1 MNDEPEDRRSD
12 ADSDIERE
20 IRQSRKITAKD
31 VMAQLAGPG
40 AMKGASPVS
49 PVQQAETEIGNWL
62 GMNLQDGC
70 GQLRVVVYRNIKGSE
85 RLLESL
91 DRPLAA
97 LAQYLREVLANDN
110 LLKEIVREA
119 DVEWGRVMDERP
131 HFEREGAPPNPDDPY
146 TFDGVRSALADA
158 FQKLPDG
165 AG

>member
-1 MNDEPEDRRSD
+1 MNDKPEDRRSD

-62 GMNLQDGC
+62 GMNLQDDC

-131 HFEREGAPPNPDDPY
+131 HFEREGAPPSPDDPY
-146 TFDGVRSALADA
+146 TLDGVRTALADA
-158 FQKLPDG
+158 FQKLPAG

>member
-110 LLKEIVREA
+110 LLKEIVPHELLSARRA
-119 DVEWGRVMDERP
+119 PNFAGSLVDPNRV
-131 HFEREGAPPNPDDPY
+131 
-146 TFDGVRSALADA
+146 LAD
-158 FQKLPDG
+158 FSGPQPDVRRRRR
-165 AG
+165 

>member
-110 LLKEIVREA
+110 LLK
-119 DVEWGRVMDERP
+119 
-131 HFEREGAPPNPDDPY
+131 
-146 TFDGVRSALADA
+146 
-158 FQKLPDG
+158 
-165 AG
+165 